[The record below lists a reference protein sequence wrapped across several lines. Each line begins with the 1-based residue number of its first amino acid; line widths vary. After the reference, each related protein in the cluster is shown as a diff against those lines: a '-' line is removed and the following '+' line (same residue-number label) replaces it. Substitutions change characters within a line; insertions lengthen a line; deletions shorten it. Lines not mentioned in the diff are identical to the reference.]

1 MVLLSAPAFETGRF
15 KEGVSLTP
23 HAAASWLQ
31 LVPGEVCQGL
41 TLAKPEPL
49 SFDLDKKEPMSL
61 DLAPYCNTSYLLPT
75 SRRYFAMG
83 YQVLSP
89 SAQSEFLEEP
99 KTPAHVEV
107 VLTDL
112 SSS

>member
-1 MVLLSAPAFETGRF
+1 MVLLGALAFETRRF
-15 KEGVSLTP
+15 KEDVSLTP
-23 HAAASWLQ
+23 HAAAPWFQ
-31 LVPGEVCQGL
+31 LVLGEVCQGL

-61 DLAPYCNTSYLLPT
+61 DLAPYCNTSYLYLPLGGISLWDT
-75 SRRYFAMG
+75 RCSVHRAKANSWRE
-83 YQVLSP
+83 V
-89 SAQSEFLEEP
+89 